1 MKSNKQRRAEIMAR
15 RDQRKA
21 RSIKPPARVCF
32 EREALAVDPNMLPPP
47 GSYRAPPFSER
58 GYYLPHPFKCKC
70 CGKEEIWTAAQQK
83 WWYEKALGNWSAVAV
98 RCRACRAEE
107 RVRKME
113 ARATS
118 LAGFLKK
125 QQQKIKQHETSN

>member
-21 RSIKPPARVCF
+21 RLTSLPSRVF
-32 EREALAVDPNMLPPP
+32 IGREAVAIDNTMFPA
-47 GSYRAPPFSER
+47 GDSYRAPEFVAR

-98 RCRACRAEE
+98 RCRACRAQE
-107 RVRKME
+107 RARKAQ
-113 ARATS
+113 ARVAS
-118 LAGFLKK
+118 LAGLLKK
-125 QQQKIKQHETSN
+125 HELKTT

>member
-21 RSIKPPARVCF
+21 RSIKSPARVCF
-32 EREALAVDPNMLPPP
+32 GREALAIDATMFPASD
-47 GSYRAPPFSER
+47 SYRAPEFVVR

-98 RCRACRAEE
+98 RCRACRGQE
-107 RVRKME
+107 RVRKVQ
-113 ARATS
+113 ARVVS
-118 LAGFLKK
+118 LAGLLKK
-125 QQQKIKQHETSN
+125 QELKSKT